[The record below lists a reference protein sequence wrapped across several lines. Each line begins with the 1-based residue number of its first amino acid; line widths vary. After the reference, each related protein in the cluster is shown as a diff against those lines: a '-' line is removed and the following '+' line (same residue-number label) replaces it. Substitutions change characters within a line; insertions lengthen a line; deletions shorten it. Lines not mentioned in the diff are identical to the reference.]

1 MLEILPSELW
11 LNIFKQMDIE
21 ELFKKR
27 EVCKYFNKLINNNL
41 IHFYRHY
48 SNIYYCFNNK
58 LNAVTMN
65 DFIECNKKLFYLSE
79 IKKNNCPNFELENI
93 KKKKLS
99 VRELEL
105 ILKLKLLGISDH
117 YSIKVAMTFT
127 ESKLNHL
134 YTLLKIKDLWWVHA
148 IWIVEEEII

>member
-48 SNIYYCFNNK
+48 SNIYYFFNNK

-65 DFIECNKKLFYLSE
+65 NFIECNKKLIFLFGS
-79 IKKNNCPNFELENI
+79 KKNNGP
-93 KKKKLS
+93 
-99 VRELEL
+99 R
-105 ILKLKLLGISDH
+105 
-117 YSIKVAMTFT
+117 
-127 ESKLNHL
+127 
-134 YTLLKIKDLWWVHA
+134 
-148 IWIVEEEII
+148 